1 MKKYSNIAL
10 TVVLCFGLIETSF
23 GQALKAE
30 KIAELNVMIDPP
42 TMAGSK
48 IIYPIIGGT
57 IRGEINGKVLP
68 IGADFGTLLSPTNFK
83 LDVREVIQTDDGATI
98 YVTYTGFIHA
108 DAETFGLLVS
118 GRAGEVNPEQY
129 YFRVNPVFET
139 TSEKYDWLNH
149 TLAVGVGKVTE
160 TGVSY
165 VLYAIR

>member
-1 MKKYSNIAL
+1 MKKNFNLALIA
-10 TVVLCFGLIETSF
+10 VLCFSFAENSF
-23 GQALKAE
+23 GQDLKAE
-30 KIAELNVMIDPP
+30 KIAELNVLINPP

-57 IRGEINGKVLP
+57 IRGEINGNVLP
-68 IGADFGTLLSPTNFK
+68 IGADFGTLVSPTNFK

-108 DAETFGLLVS
+108 DAETFGLLLA
-118 GRAGEVNPEQY
+118 GRAGEVSPDRY

-149 TLAVGVGKVTE
+149 TLAVGVGRVTE

-165 VLYAIR
+165 ILYAIR